1 MDLTAFNR
9 LPLDEKTNYMW
20 DHGVCLA
27 QRIVENRY
35 ILCIFE
41 LNGFYVEAIYSRRN
55 NRVNAILP
63 IADLPEWEGYVD
75 QVLINLLHLN
85 ESFDGSQPSPLTE
98 VDGVRSIDETHC
110 RAALSHGSEWTAFDL
125 AKSGISRRRNGP
137 YVCSILCQW
146 V

>member
-1 MDLTAFNR
+1 MGPSLDGIAWAFDELDSGHDSKLIQFRPQPFFVESRKKAYEFSLSIYKMDLTAFNR

-20 DHGVCLA
+20 DHGICLA

-75 QVLINLLHLN
+75 QVLTNLLHLN
-85 ESFDGSQPSPLTE
+85 
-98 VDGVRSIDETHC
+98 
-110 RAALSHGSEWTAFDL
+110 
-125 AKSGISRRRNGP
+125 
-137 YVCSILCQW
+137 
-146 V
+146 

>member
-1 MDLTAFNR
+1 MPNDLYPKIMDLTAFNR

-20 DHGVCLA
+20 DHGICLA

-35 ILCIFE
+35 ILCIFD

-75 QVLINLLHLN
+75 QVVTNLLHLN
-85 ESFDGSQPSPLTE
+85 
-98 VDGVRSIDETHC
+98 
-110 RAALSHGSEWTAFDL
+110 
-125 AKSGISRRRNGP
+125 
-137 YVCSILCQW
+137 
-146 V
+146 

>member
-1 MDLTAFNR
+1 MGPSLDGIAWAFDELDSGHDSKLIQFRPQPFSSNHVRRPKNFHLVYIKMDLTAFNR

-85 ESFDGSQPSPLTE
+85 
-98 VDGVRSIDETHC
+98 
-110 RAALSHGSEWTAFDL
+110 
-125 AKSGISRRRNGP
+125 
-137 YVCSILCQW
+137 
-146 V
+146 

>member
-41 LNGFYVEAIYSRRN
+41 LNGFYVE
-55 NRVNAILP
+55 P
-63 IADLPEWEGYVD
+63 FTADATT
-75 QVLINLLHLN
+75 
-85 ESFDGSQPSPLTE
+85 ESMPSCPSLT
-98 VDGVRSIDETHC
+98 C
-110 RAALSHGSEWTAFDL
+110 
-125 AKSGISRRRNGP
+125 RNGKGM
-137 YVCSILCQW
+137 
-146 V
+146 

>member
-1 MDLTAFNR
+1 MEEQRNLFKPTIVSRPHEFTSTMIMDLTAFNR

-20 DHGVCLA
+20 DHGVCLS

-63 IADLPEWEGYVD
+63 IAELPEWEGYVD
-75 QVLINLLHLN
+75 QVLTNLLHLN
-85 ESFDGSQPSPLTE
+85 
-98 VDGVRSIDETHC
+98 
-110 RAALSHGSEWTAFDL
+110 
-125 AKSGISRRRNGP
+125 
-137 YVCSILCQW
+137 
-146 V
+146 

>member
-1 MDLTAFNR
+1 MPNDLHPKIMDLTAFNR

-20 DHGVCLA
+20 DHGICLA

-35 ILCIFE
+35 ILCIFD

-75 QVLINLLHLN
+75 QVVTNLLHLN
-85 ESFDGSQPSPLTE
+85 LAAD
-98 VDGVRSIDETHC
+98 C
-110 RAALSHGSEWTAFDL
+110 RPR
-125 AKSGISRRRNGP
+125 IPNGR
-137 YVCSILCQW
+137 
-146 V
+146 